1 MTARSLSDITR
12 SQEAQ
17 IETLLGMVRDL
28 IEVQASTLAALT
40 ERRSVTASESV
51 TLSRSKLGDK
61 ADGID
66 VTVVPQEGETLEDA
80 VKRGAK
86 LYEASAARYPLPNGE
101 AHAGQLGESL
111 EDQLRRSI
119 EPQSLK
125 AVPDPEPK
133 R

>member
-12 SQEAQ
+12 AQEAQ

-28 IEVQASTLAALT
+28 LAAQAATLAALT

-51 TLSRSKLGDK
+51 TFSRSKLGDK
-61 ADGID
+61 ANGID
-66 VTVVPQEGETLEDA
+66 VVVVPQEGETLKDA
-80 VKRGAK
+80 AIRGGEIFDAGTR
-86 LYEASAARYPLPNGE
+86 RYPLPNG
-101 AHAGQLGESL
+101 HANAAESGESL